1 MPAVCAALST
11 LSRIEE
17 TLVTAKTNTAVLR
30 ARGAQR
36 QPPRPAEKL
45 SREAM
50 IREAAYFR
58 AERRGFA
65 QGAELDDWLAAEA
78 EIDQALTSPAQRA
91 APVSAPVSAPKARPA
106 R

>member
-1 MPAVCAALST
+1 MVVIAVPNS
-11 LSRIEE
+11 
-17 TLVTAKTNTAVLR
+17 AVLR
-30 ARGAQR
+30 GRGAR
-36 QPPRPAEKL
+36 CASRAVPAKL
-45 SREAM
+45 DREAM

-78 EIDQALTSPAQRA
+78 EIDSLLADLAQSA
-91 APVSAPVSAPKARPA
+91 APVSAPKARPA

>member
-1 MPAVCAALST
+1 M
-11 LSRIEE
+11 
-17 TLVTAKTNTAVLR
+17 TAVSNPPVLR
-30 ARGAQR
+30 GRGPQR
-36 QPPRPAEKL
+36 EPPKPLETV
-45 SREAM
+45 SRETM

-78 EIDQALTSPAQRA
+78 EIDRARAAAPAQSA
-91 APVSAPVSAPKARPA
+91 APVSAPKMRPA